1 MSELEEQLQKIN
13 RHIKVSKSK
22 VGEAADLFDDVVEEN
37 NLREFHGEVVLV
49 GARLQVADHRRTY
62 AERRH
67 QEAGEDEICRGPC
80 LRVHEQQWDIFP
92 GNPLE
97 HV

>member
-1 MSELEEQLQKIN
+1 MSELEEQLHKIN

-49 GARLQVADHRRTY
+49 GA
-62 AERRH
+62 
-67 QEAGEDEICRGPC
+67 
-80 LRVHEQQWDIFP
+80 
-92 GNPLE
+92 
-97 HV
+97 